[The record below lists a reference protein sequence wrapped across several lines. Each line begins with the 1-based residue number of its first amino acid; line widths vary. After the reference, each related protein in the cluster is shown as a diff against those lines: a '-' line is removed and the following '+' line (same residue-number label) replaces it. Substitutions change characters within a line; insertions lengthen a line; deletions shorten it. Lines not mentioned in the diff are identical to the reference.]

1 MIHKQ
6 RYFASLKGPESER
19 APLCLQYSIWAA
31 AASISEKYSQC
42 EALLYERARKY
53 VDADEMKV
61 GFDFVLV
68 SSTQADM
75 DRTTARVLLLF
86 SMRRHADLLPRT
98 RLEKH
103 SLRVLG

>member
-6 RYFASLKGPESER
+6 RYLASLHGPENAR
-19 APLCLQYSIWAA
+19 APLCLRYSIWAA

-61 GFDFVLV
+61 ELISVLV
-68 SSTQADM
+68 ARLALGLTWTGPRRGFCYCPVCADV
-75 DRTTARVLLLF
+75 RAHCHVR
-86 SMRRHADLLPRT
+86 
-98 RLEKH
+98 
-103 SLRVLG
+103 G